1 MILSYS
7 HKSKTFDKIRERR
20 GKIMKTKKLIFAALF
35 AALTCVA
42 TMIIKVPTPTMG
54 YIHPGDS
61 IVLLSGFLLGPLYG
75 GLAAGIGSMF
85 SDLFGGYFSYA
96 PATFVIKMLTA
107 VFASLVYRAFTKK
120 LSEVSGGK
128 QAAFTAISGVVGE
141 AFMVFGYFVF
151 EIFLMALAAGDG
163 FSSTS
168 LAAGLASSA
177 SGVPFNIVQGLFG
190 VILSTIL
197 YPLLKKPL
205 AQYSK

>member
-1 MILSYS
+1 
-7 HKSKTFDKIRERR
+7 
-20 GKIMKTKKLIFAALF
+20 MKTKKLIFAALF

-61 IVLLSGFLLGPLYG
+61 IVLLSGFLLGPVYG

-96 PATFVIKMLTA
+96 PATFVIKTLTA
-107 VFASLVYRAFTKK
+107 VFASLIFRAFTKK
-120 LSEVSGGK
+120 LSEVSAGK
-128 QAAFTAISGVVGE
+128 QAAFTAISGTIGE

-151 EIFLMALAAGDG
+151 EIFLMAIATGDG

-168 LAAGLASSA
+168 LAAGVASSA
-177 SGVPFNIVQGLFG
+177 SGIPFNIVQGLFG

-197 YPLLKKPL
+197 FPLLKKSL
-205 AQYSK
+205 AQFTD

>member
-7 HKSKTFDKIRERR
+7 HKSKTFDKIKERR
-20 GKIMKTKKLIFAALF
+20 GKNMKTKKLIFAALF

-197 YPLLKKPL
+197 YPLLKNPL

>member
-1 MILSYS
+1 
-7 HKSKTFDKIRERR
+7 
-20 GKIMKTKKLIFAALF
+20 MKTKKLIFAALF

-107 VFASLVYRAFTKK
+107 VTKQ